1 MIYHDR
7 GAASEL
13 FAASQFAGRGYQV
26 YFPAMTQSK
35 SDFIAEVDGVLKKV
49 QVKTGCRFNPK
60 YPHLLQIRL
69 GGCGRTRYS
78 KGDFDLLVIV
88 EGTRMWVIPTD
99 VVDITQCSMSFA
111 TENVSGRKLKV
122 DLTQYEWRTQWP
134 RL

>member
-1 MIYHDR
+1 MNYHDR

-13 FAASQFAGRGYQV
+13 FAASQFASRGHHV

-35 SDFIAEVDGVLKKV
+35 SDFVVEMDGVFKKV

-69 GGCGRTRYS
+69 GGCGRTRYQT
-78 KGDFDLLVIV
+78 GDFDLLAIV
-88 EGTRMWVIPTD
+88 EGTRLWVVPTD
-99 VVDITQCSMSFA
+99 VVDITQCSMSFS

-122 DLTQYEWRTQWP
+122 DLKQYEWRNE
-134 RL
+134 

>member
-13 FAASQFAGRGYQV
+13 FAASKFADRGHQV

-35 SDFIAEVDGVLKKV
+35 SDFIAEVDGVFTRV

-69 GGCGRTRYS
+69 GGCGRTRYE

-88 EGTRMWVIPTD
+88 NEGRMWVVPTT

-111 TENVSGRKLKV
+111 TDNVSGRKLKV
-122 DLTQYEWRTQWP
+122 DLSLYEWK
-134 RL
+134 